1 MSDWVIR
8 SLIGPWIATVQAAQR
23 RCYGSLMDSLCDM
36 PKLTEG
42 RLRRMFRS
50 LDLSGFGRR
59 LRRTLRSPGIGG
71 MDPPGKSYGKYQ

>member
-1 MSDWVIR
+1 
-8 SLIGPWIATVQAAQR
+8 
-23 RCYGSLMDSLCDM
+23 MDSLCDM

-59 LRRTLRSPGIGG
+59 LRRTLRFAGIGG
-71 MDPPGKSYGKYQ
+71 MDPPGKSYCKYQ